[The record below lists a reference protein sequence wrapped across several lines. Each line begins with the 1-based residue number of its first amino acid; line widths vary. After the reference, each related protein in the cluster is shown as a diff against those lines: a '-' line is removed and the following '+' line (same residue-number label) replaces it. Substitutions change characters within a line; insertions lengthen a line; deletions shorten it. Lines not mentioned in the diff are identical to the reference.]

1 MDCEATIL
9 HARSLA
15 GEWKLL
21 GGQLLLADANGGDT
35 AGPIA
40 DRCRVM
46 ERVDAH
52 LKRPARL
59 DHAAFVAAIDALLK
73 AHADWQ
79 VLTMRVFAT
88 GPERPAAPL
97 WWVGG
102 SETPGAY
109 PRPFGAF
116 LHACVCGPDEPDAIV
131 LDAELRVGGAE
142 AATECAR
149 YLWELWADKELESGP
164 GDTA

>member
-1 MDCEATIL
+1 MHT
-9 HARSLA
+9 SS
-15 GEWKLL
+15 
-21 GGQLLLADANGGDT
+21 
-35 AGPIA
+35 GPT
-40 DRCRVM
+40 
-46 ERVDAH
+46 
-52 LKRPARL
+52 RL

-102 SETPGAY
+102 SETPGIHD
-109 PRPFGAF
+109 PGEF
-116 LHACVCGPDEPDAIV
+116 LHACVCRADEPDAIV
-131 LDAELRVGGAE
+131 LNAELRIGRAE
-142 AATECAR
+142 AATKCTR